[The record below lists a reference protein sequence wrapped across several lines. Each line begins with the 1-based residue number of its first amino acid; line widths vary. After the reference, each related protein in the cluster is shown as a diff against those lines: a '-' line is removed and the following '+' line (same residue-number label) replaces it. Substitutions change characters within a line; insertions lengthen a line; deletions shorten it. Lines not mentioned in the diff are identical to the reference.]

1 MHTDFYTLTISFVHT
16 QLTNS
21 FPFAELAADICC
33 LTRWAASDHA
43 SSGGEQRQE
52 SVTELQTSLGWL
64 LVTGEV
70 MVTNTKIDAAPARPR
85 HL

>member
-21 FPFAELAADICC
+21 FPFAELPADICC

-43 SSGGEQRQE
+43 M
-52 SVTELQTSLGWL
+52 LGRG
-64 LVTGEV
+64 T
-70 MVTNTKIDAAPARPR
+70 AARKCYGVADLARLIACYWR
-85 HL
+85 GDGNKHQD